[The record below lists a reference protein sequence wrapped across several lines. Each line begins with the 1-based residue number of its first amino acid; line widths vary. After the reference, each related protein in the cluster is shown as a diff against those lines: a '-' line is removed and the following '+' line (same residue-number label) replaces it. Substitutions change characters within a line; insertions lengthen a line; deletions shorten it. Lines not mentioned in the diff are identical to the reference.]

1 MAILKLRN
9 EGGKS
14 AARKSASG
22 AAAGGSSKGGSK
34 ATAKF
39 KKGGRGRPNGG
50 IPYSGERG
58 GSGGSDTSF
67 DFGGNDF

>member
-9 EGGKS
+9 EGGAKS
-14 AARKSASG
+14 AAKKSG
-22 AAAGGSSKGGSK
+22 AAAGGASKGGAK

-50 IPYSGERG
+50 VPYSSARG
-58 GSGGSDTSF
+58 ATGGSDTSF
-67 DFGGNDF
+67 DFGANDF

>member
-14 AARKSASG
+14 AARKNASG
-22 AAAGGSSKGGSK
+22 AAAGGSSVGGTK

-39 KKGGRGRPNGG
+39 KKGGRGRTNGG
-50 IPYSGERG
+50 TPYSGAGRG
-58 GSGGSDTSF
+58 TGESDSYPDRSDEF
-67 DFGGNDF
+67 